1 MTSRLRHAQ
10 LVLKRAGKGSKRAA
24 LKALQRVVAD
34 ELRREVAARNVRR
47 AA

>member
-1 MTSRLRHAQ
+1 MTPLKHAQ
-10 LVLKRAGKGSKRAA
+10 LVFKHAGKGCKRAA

-34 ELRREVAARNVRR
+34 ELRREVAARAEQRR

>member
-1 MTSRLRHAQ
+1 MTPLKHAQ
-10 LVLKRAGKGSKRAA
+10 LVLKRAGKGCKRAA

-34 ELRREVAARNVRR
+34 ELRREVAARKMAR

>member
-1 MTSRLRHAQ
+1 MTPLRHAQ

-34 ELRREVAARNVRR
+34 ELRREVAARNVRS